1 MLEEKKLGKIDL
13 LALSVGQVMG
23 AGVIT
28 LIGSAIGMAGRSAWI
43 SYAIAVIT
51 GMFVVLPYILL
62 TSSVK
67 LTGGEYH
74 MNAMVG
80 GTLKGGAYIMA
91 YITQAI
97 SCSLMGT
104 GLASYLNSVYPA
116 LNKQIVAIAAITL
129 FYILNL
135 FSINVIAKAQNY
147 MTSILVVCLLMFII
161 IGLPQ
166 VNWALLTGQI
176 QSNEFITH
184 NSTGLIDAMFLLIF
198 SCTGYKLTMA
208 YGGRA
213 KNPTKDIPWAML
225 MTIPI
230 IFILYVG
237 IAIVSCGI
245 LPMNI
250 ITKQTLTGIAKGIM
264 PRSLFILFII
274 GGPIMCL
281 TTTLNATLSSN
292 AIQFGKATRD
302 GWFPK
307 FFGKTNKYGTSWVIL
322 TTIYGISLIPVLLNF
337 SITTITNNLTLIL
350 YILFF
355 LSYSSIWQLPKK
367 FSKEWEAS
375 WLHMPNW
382 AFYSIMVVS
391 YCVIAT
397 VLFNKLKNLPPKVS
411 IISILVMGAF
421 MIIAYY
427 RYKSGKI
434 HLDNNRL

>member
-1 MLEEKKLGKIDL
+1 MIEEKKLGKFDL

-28 LIGSAIGMAGRSAWI
+28 LIGPAIGMTGRSAWI
-43 SYAIAVIT
+43 SYAMAVIT
-51 GMFVVLPYILL
+51 GIFVTLPYILL

-80 GTLKGGAYIMA
+80 GTLKGGTYIMA

-104 GLASYLNSVYPA
+104 GLASYLNSVFPA
-116 LNKQIVAIAAITL
+116 LNKQMVAIVAITI

-135 FSINVIAKAQNY
+135 FSIKVIAKAQNF
-147 MTSILVVCLLMFII
+147 MTSLLLVCLAMFII

-166 VNWALLTGQI
+166 VNWGVVTGKLQP
-176 QSNEFITH
+176 NEFLVKD
-184 NSTGLIDAMFLLIF
+184 STGLFNAMYLLIF

-230 IFILYVG
+230 IFIVYVG

-245 LPMNI
+245 LPMDI
-250 ITKQTLTGIAKGIM
+250 ISKQTLTGIAKQIM
-264 PRSLFILFII
+264 PRSLFVLFIV

-281 TTTLNATLSSN
+281 TTTLNATFSSN

-302 GWFPK
+302 GWFPES
-307 FFGKTNKYGTSWVIL
+307 FGKTNKYGSSWIIL
-322 TTIYGISLIPVLLNF
+322 TIIYIISLIPVLLNF
-337 SITTITNNLTLIL
+337 SITAITNNLTLIL

-367 FSKEWEAS
+367 FPKEWEAS
-375 WLHMPNW
+375 MLHMPNG
-382 AFYSIMVVS
+382 AFYGIMIVS
-391 YCVIAT
+391 YGVIIS
-397 VLFNKLKNLPPKVS
+397 VLLNKLKNIPPKVS
-411 IISILVMGAF
+411 IISIVVMAVL
-421 MIIAYY
+421 MLIAYY
-427 RYKSGKI
+427 RHKSGKI